1 MRPIT
6 PYCHALSYLC
16 EYLMELLVLSSSI
29 WFLFY
34 PYTFYSCI
42 LLRVH
47 SIHTSF
53 VWPLL
58 NLLQSTKIRVNHL
71 VRTKG
76 LRISETKHDQSN
88 PIKILEKSSVHVNV
102 SVILN
107 VD

>member
-1 MRPIT
+1 M
-6 PYCHALSYLC
+6 LSR
-16 EYLMELLVLSSSI
+16 SF
-29 WFLFY
+29 WFSFY

-53 VWPLL
+53 ISPLL
-58 NLLQSTKIRVNHL
+58 NLLQSTKIRLNHL

-76 LRISETKHDQSN
+76 VSISETKYDQRN
-88 PIKILEKSSVHVNV
+88 PIKILEKVNV
-102 SVILN
+102 PLILN